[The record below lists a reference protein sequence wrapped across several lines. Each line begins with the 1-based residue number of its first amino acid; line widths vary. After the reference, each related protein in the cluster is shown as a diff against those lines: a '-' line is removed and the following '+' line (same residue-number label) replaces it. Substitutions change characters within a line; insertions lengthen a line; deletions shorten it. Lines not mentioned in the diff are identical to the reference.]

1 VIFAAETGLR
11 TNEWTAV
18 ERRDVDRTG
27 PAVMV
32 RRRYARGRAT
42 PYRKSARRRVP
53 LSDRALYAIESLPA
67 RIDTPLLFPATEGGP
82 ISINDWRRRDW
93 HPALE
98 AAGRRF
104 GHG

>member
-1 VIFAAETGLR
+1 
-11 TNEWTAV
+11 
-18 ERRDVDRTG
+18 
-27 PAVMV
+27 
-32 RRRYARGRAT
+32 
-42 PYRKSARRRVP
+42 VP